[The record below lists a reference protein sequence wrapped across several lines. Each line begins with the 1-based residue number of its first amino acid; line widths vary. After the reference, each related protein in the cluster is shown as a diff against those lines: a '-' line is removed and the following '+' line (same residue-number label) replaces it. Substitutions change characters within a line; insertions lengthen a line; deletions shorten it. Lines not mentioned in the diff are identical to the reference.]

1 MRISTNTIYQLSTSQ
16 MTALQEK
23 ISQTS
28 QQASTGKKVMT
39 PQDDPVGSAKLLEAK
54 QAISINDQYA
64 VNRNA
69 LKYTIGI
76 ANVALNGI
84 QDVMQSMNEQIVNLG
99 NGSLN
104 SSNRQS
110 IALTLQS
117 QLDHLVSLSNTKDA
131 AGHYIFSGYKP
142 DTASIAMDIV
152 SPFDPEIDDYQ
163 YKYDYS
169 GDSNN
174 AVIQVDSSTQLGLGV
189 NAGSIFSTDFLSQIK
204 ASIDVLSDASSTDD
218 DITESIADLSTKFN
232 ASQITVSAA
241 QITLGTTENRLTS
254 MDSIGSERNLT
265 YKDTVSSLEDVDY
278 NKVLSDLARQQLQ
291 LQVAQKTFTQ
301 ISNLSIFNY
310 IK

>member
-16 MTALQEK
+16 MSALQEK
-23 ISQTS
+23 ISTTS

-54 QAISINDQYA
+54 QAISMNGQYA
-64 VNRNA
+64 DNRNA

-76 ANVALNGI
+76 ANVALDGV
-84 QDVMQSMNEQIVNLG
+84 QDVMQSMNEQIVSLG
-99 NGSLN
+99 NATLS

-110 IALTLQS
+110 IAITIKS

-131 AGHYIFSGYKP
+131 AGHYIFSGYKS
-142 DTASIAMDIV
+142 DTASIDATT
-152 SPFDPEIDDYQ
+152 YA
-163 YKYDYS
+163 YG
-169 GDSNN
+169 GDANN

-189 NAGSIFSTDFLSQIK
+189 NANTLFSAGFLAQVK
-204 ASIDVLSDASSTDD
+204 TSIDVLSNAASSDAQIATA
-218 DITESIADLSTKFN
+218 ITDLSTKFS
-232 ASQITVSAA
+232 ASQITVNAS
-241 QITLGTTENRLTS
+241 QVTLGTSENRLTS
-254 MDSIGSERNLT
+254 MDSIGSERALA
-265 YKDTVSSLEDVDY
+265 YKDAVSSLEDVDY

>member
-1 MRISTNTIYQLSTSQ
+1 

-84 QDVMQSMNEQIVNLG
+84 QDTMQSMNEQIVNLG
-99 NGSLN
+99 KGVLN
-104 SSNRQS
+104 SSNRQA

-131 AGHYIFSGYKP
+131 AGHYIFSGYKS
-142 DTASIAMDIV
+142 DTASINASTYAYDG
-152 SPFDPEIDDYQ
+152 DD
-163 YKYDYS
+163 
-169 GDSNN
+169 NN

-189 NAGSIFSTDFLSQIK
+189 NADTMFSEGFLAQIK
-204 ASIDVLSDASSTDD
+204 ASIIVLSNASSADD
-218 DITESIADLSTKFN
+218 DIAESITDLTSDFN
-232 ASQITVSAA
+232 ASQVTVSAA
-241 QITLGTTENRLTS
+241 QVTLGTTENRLTS

-265 YKDTVSSLEDVDY
+265 YKDTVSSLEDIDY

>member
-54 QAISINDQYA
+54 QAISINDQYS

-76 ANVALNGI
+76 ANVALDGV
-84 QDVMQSMNEQIVNLG
+84 QDVMQSMNEQIVSLG
-99 NGSLN
+99 NATLGSA
-104 SSNRQS
+104 NRQS
-110 IALTLQS
+110 IALTIQS
-117 QLDHLVSLSNTKDA
+117 QLDQLVSLSNTKDA
-131 AGHYIFSGYKP
+131 AGYYIFSGYKS
-142 DTASIAMDIV
+142 DTASINSTTYA
-152 SPFDPEIDDYQ
+152 YG
-163 YKYDYS
+163 
-169 GDSNN
+169 GDANN

-189 NAGSIFSTDFLSQIK
+189 NANTMFSTGFLAQVK
-204 ASIDVLSDASSTDD
+204 TSIDVLSNSASTDAQIATA
-218 DITESIADLSTKFN
+218 ITDLSTKFSASQLTVN
-232 ASQITVSAA
+232 ASQV
-241 QITLGTTENRLTS
+241 TLGTSENRLTS
-254 MDSIGSERNLT
+254 MDSIGSERALA
-265 YKDTVSSLEDVDY
+265 YKDIVSSLEDVDY

>member
-28 QQASTGKKVMT
+28 QQASTGKKIMT

-84 QDVMQSMNEQIVNLG
+84 QDVMQSMNEQIVSLG

-131 AGHYIFSGYKP
+131 AGHYIFSGYKS
-142 DTASIAMDIV
+142 DTASITINEDMDFE
-152 SPFDPEIDDYQ
+152 PGEYQ
-163 YKYDYS
+163 YNYDYS
-169 GDSNN
+169 GDLNN
-174 AVIQVDSSTQLGLGV
+174 ALIQVDSSTQLGLGV
-189 NAGSIFSTDFLSQIK
+189 NAETIFSTDFLSQIK
-204 ASIDVLSDASSTDD
+204 ATIDVLSDASSTDES
-218 DITESIADLSTKFN
+218 ITQSIADLAEKFN
-232 ASQITVSAA
+232 ESQITVSAA

>member
-76 ANVALNGI
+76 ANVALNGV

-131 AGHYIFSGYKP
+131 AGHYIFSGYKS
-142 DTASIAMDIV
+142 DTAPIAIDI
-152 SPFDPEIDDYQ
+152 SDPD
-163 YKYDYS
+163 KYDYF

-174 AVIQVDSSTQLGLGV
+174 ALIQVDSSTQLGLGV
-189 NAGSIFSTDFLSQIK
+189 NAETIFSTEFLSQIK
-204 ASIDVLSDASSTDD
+204 ATIDVLSDASSTDES
-218 DITESIADLSTKFN
+218 ITESIADLAEKFN
-232 ASQITVSAA
+232 ESQITVSAA
-241 QITLGTTENRLTS
+241 QVTLGTTENRLTS
-254 MDSIGSERNLT
+254 MDSIGSERNLA
-265 YKDTVSSLEDVDY
+265 YKDAVSSLEDVDY

>member
-16 MTALQEK
+16 MSALQEK
-23 ISQTS
+23 ISTTS

-54 QAISINDQYA
+54 QAISMNGQLAD
-64 VNRNA
+64 NRNA

-76 ANVALNGI
+76 ANVALDGV
-84 QDVMQSMNEQIVNLG
+84 QDVMQSMNEQIVSLG
-99 NGSLN
+99 NATLS

-110 IALTLQS
+110 IAITIKS
-117 QLDHLVSLSNTKDA
+117 QLDHLVYLSNTKDA
-131 AGHYIFSGYKP
+131 AGHYIFSGYKS
-142 DTASIAMDIV
+142 DTASIDATT
-152 SPFDPEIDDYQ
+152 YA
-163 YKYDYS
+163 YG
-169 GDSNN
+169 GDANN

-189 NAGSIFSTDFLSQIK
+189 NANTIFSAGFLAQVK
-204 ASIDVLSDASSTDD
+204 TSIDVLSNAASTDAQIATA
-218 DITESIADLSTKFN
+218 ITDLSTKFS
-232 ASQITVSAA
+232 ASQITVNAS
-241 QITLGTTENRLTS
+241 QVTLGTSENRLTS
-254 MDSIGSERNLT
+254 MDSIGSERALA
-265 YKDTVSSLEDVDY
+265 YKDAVSSLEDVDY

>member
-1 MRISTNTIYQLSTSQ
+1 

-84 QDVMQSMNEQIVNLG
+84 QDVMQSMNEQIVSLG

-131 AGHYIFSGYKP
+131 AGHYIFSGYKS
-142 DTASIAMDIV
+142 DTASINTSTYA
-152 SPFDPEIDDYQ
+152 
-163 YKYDYS
+163 YD
-169 GDSNN
+169 GDENN
-174 AVIQVDSSTQLGLGV
+174 ALIQVDSSTQLGLGV
-189 NAGSIFSTDFLSQIK
+189 NANTMFLESSESELGFLDQIK
-204 ASIDVLSDASSTDD
+204 ATIVILSDAASEDD
-218 DITESIADLSTKFN
+218 DIAESIANLSTKFN
-232 ASQITVSAA
+232 ESQITVSAA
-241 QITLGTTENRLTS
+241 QVTLGTTENRLTS

-265 YKDTVSSLEDVDY
+265 YKDTVSSLEDIDY

>member
-110 IALTLQS
+110 IAITLQS

-131 AGHYIFSGYKP
+131 AGYYIFSGYRS
-142 DTASIAMDIV
+142 DTAPIIPST
-152 SPFDPEIDDYQ
+152 DPDDPYG
-163 YKYDYS
+163 YD
-169 GDSNN
+169 GDANN

-189 NAGSIFSTDFLSQIK
+189 NANTMFSTGFLAQVK
-204 ASIDVLSDASSTDD
+204 TSIDVLSNALSTDTEIATA
-218 DITESIADLSTKFN
+218 ITDLSTKFS

-241 QITLGTTENRLTS
+241 QVTLGTSENRLTS
-254 MDSIGSERNLT
+254 MDSIGSERALA
-265 YKDTVSSLEDVDY
+265 YKDVVSSLEDVDY

>member
-54 QAISINDQYA
+54 QAISINDQYS

-76 ANVALNGI
+76 ANVALDGV
-84 QDVMQSMNEQIVNLG
+84 QDVMQSMNEQIVSLG
-99 NGSLN
+99 NATLGSA
-104 SSNRQS
+104 NRQS
-110 IALTLQS
+110 IALTIQS
-117 QLDHLVSLSNTKDA
+117 QLDQLVSLSNTKDA
-131 AGHYIFSGYKP
+131 AGHYIFSGYKS
-142 DTASIAMDIV
+142 DTASINSTTYA
-152 SPFDPEIDDYQ
+152 YG
-163 YKYDYS
+163 
-169 GDSNN
+169 GDANN

-189 NAGSIFSTDFLSQIK
+189 NANTMFSTGFLAQVK
-204 ASIDVLSDASSTDD
+204 TSIDVLSNSASTDAQIATA
-218 DITESIADLSTKFN
+218 ITDLSTKFSASQLTVN
-232 ASQITVSAA
+232 ASQV
-241 QITLGTTENRLTS
+241 TLGTSENRLTS
-254 MDSIGSERNLT
+254 MDSIGSERALA
-265 YKDTVSSLEDVDY
+265 YKDIVSSLEDVDY

>member
-1 MRISTNTIYQLSTSQ
+1 

-28 QQASTGKKVMT
+28 QQASTGKKIMT

-84 QDVMQSMNEQIVNLG
+84 QDVMQSMNEQIVSLG

-131 AGHYIFSGYKP
+131 AGHYIFSGYKS
-142 DTASIAMDIV
+142 DTASITINEDMDFE
-152 SPFDPEIDDYQ
+152 PGEYQ
-163 YKYDYS
+163 YNYDYS
-169 GDSNN
+169 GDLNN
-174 AVIQVDSSTQLGLGV
+174 ALIQVDSSTQLGLGV
-189 NAGSIFSTDFLSQIK
+189 NAETIFSTDFLSQIK
-204 ASIDVLSDASSTDD
+204 ATIDVLSDASSTDES
-218 DITESIADLSTKFN
+218 ITQSIADLAEKFN
-232 ASQITVSAA
+232 ESQITVSAA

>member
-1 MRISTNTIYQLSTSQ
+1 
-16 MTALQEK
+16 
-23 ISQTS
+23 
-28 QQASTGKKVMT
+28 
-39 PQDDPVGSAKLLEAK
+39 
-54 QAISINDQYA
+54 
-64 VNRNA
+64 
-69 LKYTIGI
+69 
-76 ANVALNGI
+76 
-84 QDVMQSMNEQIVNLG
+84 VNLG
-99 NGSLN
+99 KGVLN
-104 SSNRQS
+104 SSNRQA

-131 AGHYIFSGYKP
+131 AGHYIFSGYKS
-142 DTASIAMDIV
+142 DTAPIAIDI
-152 SPFDPEIDDYQ
+152 SDPD
-163 YKYDYS
+163 KYDYF

-174 AVIQVDSSTQLGLGV
+174 ALIQVDSSTQLGLGV
-189 NAGSIFSTDFLSQIK
+189 NAETIFSTEFLSQIK
-204 ASIDVLSDASSTDD
+204 ATIDVLSDASSTDES
-218 DITESIADLSTKFN
+218 ITESIADLAEKFN
-232 ASQITVSAA
+232 ESQITVSAA